1 MGSSDKVGGRGR
13 LCVSARKVGLHSL
26 VVRFSGRPASRLTY
40 SRLIVTHIVPG
51 NRHSE
56 GFMRVRILAGSVSL
70 GLLIAA
76 AAGAGPETPGAAP
89 ETAHGPE
96 AAHAPPPCGHGG
108 QAATAPSQAP

>member
-26 VVRFSGRPASRLTY
+26 AVRFSGRPASRLTY

-56 GFMRVRILAGSVSL
+56 GFMRVRILAGALSL
-70 GLLIAA
+70 WLLIAA
-76 AAGAGPETPGAAP
+76 VARGAP
-89 ETAHGPE
+89 ESAGR
-96 AAHAPPPCGHGG
+96 APG
-108 QAATAPSQAP
+108 TAPAPEGARGPPR